1 MELSIL
7 PSCVV
12 LESLV
17 LLFQIIGIGALCLT
31 RLMPRTRWA
40 ERGRWI
46 FVIALFGLGLA
57 GALCGR
63 HDSQFA
69 LFAGVTMTVLLI
81 GMIAGGGSIP
91 LTASKD
97 RTTSAEAALLS

>member
-12 LESLV
+12 LECLV
-17 LLFQIIGIGALCLT
+17 MLFQIVGIGALCLS
-31 RLMPRTRWA
+31 RLMPGTRWA
-40 ERGRWI
+40 GRGRWV

-69 LFAGVTMTVLLI
+69 LFAGVTMTALLI
-81 GMIAGGGSIP
+81 GMIVGGGPIAM
-91 LTASKD
+91 TAATE
-97 RTTSAEAALLS
+97 RTKSAGAALLG

>member
-1 MELSIL
+1 MELSIV
-7 PSCVV
+7 PSCRV

-17 LLFQIIGIGALCLT
+17 MLSQVVGIGALCLS
-31 RLMPRTRWA
+31 RLLPGTKWA

-57 GALCGR
+57 GAMCGR

-81 GMIAGGGSIP
+81 GMIAGGGPTP
-91 LTASKD
+91 LTARTG
-97 RTTSAEAALLS
+97 RTTSGEPALLG

>member
-1 MELSIL
+1 
-7 PSCVV
+7 
-12 LESLV
+12 
-17 LLFQIIGIGALCLT
+17 
-31 RLMPRTRWA
+31 MPGTRWA

-69 LFAGVTMTVLLI
+69 LFAGVTMTVMLI
-81 GMIAGGGSIP
+81 GMIVGGGSIP
-91 LTASKD
+91 LTSTTQ
-97 RTTSAEAALLS
+97 RTNPAEAALL